1 MDTGILGAPL
11 SRQCFRG
18 RRPTGGQ
25 QTGGFCGI
33 LCLNVKTT
41 ERTRQR
47 CQGPIRTRS
56 RGSRWSAFVRTDT
69 SRACRP
75 APSSSRKNSSD
86 TSIRRAHLG
95 HHHGRFSS
103 PAELIRTFLE
113 RAGSRAF
120 DIRFISRPSERRAL
134 QIRGKTIAVGNPNRR
149 KTRWGSGSGSL
160 SMSWPAHARRW
171 SF

>member
-1 MDTGILGAPL
+1 MDTGILGGPL
-11 SRQCFRG
+11 SGQCFRG

-41 ERTRQR
+41 ERTRPLCQR
-47 CQGPIRTRS
+47 PIRTRS
-56 RGSRWSAFVRTDT
+56 RRSRWSAFVRTDT

-120 DIRFISRPSERRAL
+120 DYYNNDRYQWKLMKLSPAEYFQYL
-134 QIRGKTIAVGNPNRR
+134 QTGVYLLPIYDSSAK
-149 KTRWGSGSGSL
+149 
-160 SMSWPAHARRW
+160 
-171 SF
+171 

>member
-1 MDTGILGAPL
+1 MDTGILGGPL
-11 SRQCFRG
+11 SGQCFRG

-41 ERTRQR
+41 ERTRPLCQR
-47 CQGPIRTRS
+47 PIRTRS
-56 RGSRWSAFVRTDT
+56 RRSRWSAFVRTDT

-86 TSIRRAHLG
+86 TSIRKAQLG

-103 PAELIRTFLE
+103 PAELIWTFLE

-120 DIRFISRPSERRAL
+120 DYYNNDRYQWELMKLSPAEYFQYL
-134 QIRGKTIAVGNPNRR
+134 Q
-149 KTRWGSGSGSL
+149 TRVYPLPIYDSG
-160 SMSWPAHARRW
+160 AK
-171 SF
+171 

>member
-18 RRPTGGQ
+18 RRPTVGQ

-120 DIRFISRPSERRAL
+120 DYYNNDRYQWKLMKLSPAEYFQYL
-134 QIRGKTIAVGNPNRR
+134 QTGVYPLPIYD
-149 KTRWGSGSGSL
+149 SG
-160 SMSWPAHARRW
+160 AK
-171 SF
+171 

>member
-1 MDTGILGAPL
+1 MDTGILGGPL
-11 SRQCFRG
+11 SGQCFRG

-103 PAELIRTFLE
+103 PAELIWTFLE

-120 DIRFISRPSERRAL
+120 DYYNNDRYQWKLMKLSPAEYFQYL
-134 QIRGKTIAVGNPNRR
+134 QTGVYVLPIYDSSAK
-149 KTRWGSGSGSL
+149 
-160 SMSWPAHARRW
+160 
-171 SF
+171 